1 MNFQLRVKTE
11 KVGSELPIKG
21 ENAKSLKSTS
31 NKILSFEKNIII
43 SILVNKKRSDF
54 KITPKNLSVSF
65 YYLIR

>member
-54 KITPKNLSVSF
+54 NITPKSSSF
-65 YYLIR
+65 SYYYLIK

>member
-1 MNFQLRVKTE
+1 MNFQLRVKMI

-21 ENAKSLKSTS
+21 EKGKSWKSTS

-54 KITPKNLSVSF
+54 KITPKSL
-65 YYLIR
+65 

>member
-1 MNFQLRVKTE
+1 MI

-21 ENAKSLKSTS
+21 ENAESRKTIS

-54 KITPKNLSVSF
+54 KITPKSL
-65 YYLIR
+65 